1 MFQEKAGNPACFHNE
16 YQMPRLCQ
24 REIHV
29 FLTIR
34 ILLRIVLLIIL
45 VLLPSI
51 QLSCTSLG
59 LKPFPG
65 KDLPTYRSQKNIV
78 KQGYTVVPSP
88 YGPLPSI
95 YFGYDRSRDLRTSGS
110 AKNAQDIDIIEYKI
124 LKNDGTWNR
133 QPYLVFSDDDFDGI
147 ADRLFLDSNL
157 DGTLDKIY
165 DIALE
170 DLIMNKITFKKFK
183 PWQRKPPVELRH
195 KSPDLI

>member
-1 MFQEKAGNPACFHNE
+1 MFP
-16 YQMPRLCQ
+16 
-24 REIHV
+24 
-29 FLTIR
+29 TTR
-34 ILLRIVLLIIL
+34 ILQQIFLLIIL

-78 KQGYTVVPSP
+78 KQGYEVVPSP

-95 YFGYDRSRDLRTSGS
+95 YFGYDRNRDLRPSIS
-110 AKNAQDIDIIEYKI
+110 AKNGQGIDIIEYKM
-124 LKNDGTWNR
+124 LRNDGTWDR
-133 QPYLVFSDDDFDGI
+133 QPYLVFIDDDFDGR
-147 ADRLFLDSNL
+147 ADRLFLDSDL
-157 DGTLDKIY
+157 DGSLDKIY

-170 DLIMNKITFKKFK
+170 GLIMNKITFKKFM

>member
-1 MFQEKAGNPACFHNE
+1 
-16 YQMPRLCQ
+16 MPWVCQ
-24 REIHV
+24 RENDV
-29 FLTIR
+29 FQTTR
-34 ILLRIVLLIIL
+34 ILFQIVLLIFL
-45 VLLPSI
+45 VVLPSI

-65 KDLPTYRSQKNIV
+65 EDVPKYRSQKNIV

-95 YFGYDRSRDLRTSGS
+95 YFGYNRNRDFRPSAS
-110 AKNAQDIDIIEYKI
+110 AKNDQGIDIIEFKI
-124 LKNDGTWNR
+124 LKKEGVWDK

-157 DGTLDKIY
+157 DGALDKIY

-170 DLIMNKITFKKFK
+170 GLIMNKITFKKFK
-183 PWQRKPPVELRH
+183 PWQWKPPVELPH
-195 KSPDLI
+195 NSLDLI